1 MAKKSISLEKSLQ
14 RLEDIM
20 QILESGEKDI
30 EESIKLFEEGM
41 KLSTECQAHL
51 QDLEKRVKMLVEK
64 EGGEIED
71 RNFPESHENAEPE
84 NLFSQE

>member
-1 MAKKSISLEKSLQ
+1 MAKKSFSLENSLK
-14 RLEDIM
+14 RLEEIL

-51 QDLEKRVKMLVEK
+51 QTLEKRVKLLVEK
-64 EGGEIED
+64 SGGEIGEQD
-71 RNFPESHENAEPE
+71 FPESPE
-84 NLFSQE
+84 TAQPGSLFNQE